1 MRMTA
6 ANLPPCPLPAPITAM
21 ALIDF
26 MTTVWDTGPNNPTYT
41 TYHHAR
47 TTARACGAYRTGGTT
62 RDRLSCDIYRLPCG
76 ESVVI
81 STTSAMIQAK

>member
-6 ANLPPCPLPAPITAM
+6 ANLPPCPLPAPVTAM

-26 MTTVWDTGPNNPTYT
+26 MSTVPTIPPTPPITTP
-41 TYHHAR
+41 A
-47 TTARACGAYRTGGTT
+47 TARACGAYRTGGTT

-81 STTSAMIQAK
+81 STTGAMIQPK